1 MQNTI
6 SERDN
11 NTKRSDIRYNQDPDF
26 NIPLLE
32 ISAEARGRILGRLR
46 FLYGDDDAEKWM
58 PELERI
64 LKVHYAHKPQELI
77 DLDKDYDPTNRFS
90 EKDNILITYGDLVSG
105 EGHSP
110 LAALGE
116 FLKRTRLSEVFSTL
130 HILPFFPYSSDKG
143 FSVTDYRAVDPNLGS
158 WQEIDQMQRHYRL
171 MFDGVFNH
179 ISSKSPAFQAFLQG
193 DPLYE
198 DIVTSYASPDAL
210 TQEQRKII
218 VRPRTSDILT
228 RFQSINGPV
237 WVWTTFSPD
246 QIDIN
251 FKNPVVLLYVI
262 ETLLMYARRGANLVR
277 LDAATYLWSEPG
289 TPSVNLPQTHEVIK
303 LFRDILDIVDPHVT
317 LITETNVPHKDN
329 ISYFGNGYDE
339 AQMVYNFALPP
350 LVLHTFF
357 RQDATALSEWA
368 KELALPSKATTFF
381 NFLDSHDG
389 VGLLGARDI
398 LAQEDIDFIIQRAR
412 ENGAFIS
419 YRTGKDGKDEPYEI
433 NTTWF
438 SALNQETSDEEIAFK
453 VKRFV
458 ASRSIALVL
467 KGVPAIYFHGLLG
480 IANDIDAV
488 IKTKSKRD
496 INRSVVHERELFAE
510 ADKPNSNLSHIV
522 DQLGRILEIRVRQ
535 SAFHPNGEQRVLMIS
550 PSVFANLRTS
560 RDGNEHILAVTN
572 VTDRGCRLKIPLS
585 EVGVEE
591 IQWYDLVGRRG
602 WMAKDKNID
611 VTLLPY
617 DVAWLIPVAELERAI
632 KS

>member
-1 MQNTI
+1 
-6 SERDN
+6 
-11 NTKRSDIRYNQDPDF
+11 
-26 NIPLLE
+26 
-32 ISAEARGRILGRLR
+32 
-46 FLYGDDDAEKWM
+46 
-58 PELERI
+58 
-64 LKVHYAHKPQELI
+64 
-77 DLDKDYDPTNRFS
+77 
-90 EKDNILITYGDLVSG
+90 
-105 EGHSP
+105 
-110 LAALGE
+110 
-116 FLKRTRLSEVFSTL
+116 
-130 HILPFFPYSSDKG
+130 
-143 FSVTDYRAVDPNLGS
+143 
-158 WQEIDQMQRHYRL
+158 
-171 MFDGVFNH
+171 
-179 ISSKSPAFQAFLQG
+179 
-193 DPLYE
+193 
-198 DIVTSYASPDAL
+198 
-210 TQEQRKII
+210 
-218 VRPRTSDILT
+218 
-228 RFQSINGPV
+228 
-237 WVWTTFSPD
+237 VWTTFSPD

-289 TPSVNLPQTHEVIK
+289 TPSVHLTQTHEVIK
-303 LFRDILDIVDPHVT
+303 LFRDVLDIVDPHVT

-368 KELALPSKATTFF
+368 KELEPPSKATSFF

-467 KGVPAIYFHGLLG
+467 KGIPAIYFHGLIG
-480 IANDIDAV
+480 TANDIDAV

-496 INRSVVHERELFAE
+496 INRSVVYERELFAE
-510 ADKPNSNLSHIV
+510 ADKPNSKLFHIV

-535 SAFHPNGEQRVLMIS
+535 SAFHSNGAQRVLMIS

-560 RDGNEHILAVTN
+560 RDENEHILAVTN
-572 VTDRGCRLKIPLS
+572 VTDRSCRLKIPLS

-602 WMAKDKNID
+602 WMAEDKNLD

-617 DVAWLIPVAELERAI
+617 DVVWLIPRVELERAI
-632 KS
+632 KSQGTQG